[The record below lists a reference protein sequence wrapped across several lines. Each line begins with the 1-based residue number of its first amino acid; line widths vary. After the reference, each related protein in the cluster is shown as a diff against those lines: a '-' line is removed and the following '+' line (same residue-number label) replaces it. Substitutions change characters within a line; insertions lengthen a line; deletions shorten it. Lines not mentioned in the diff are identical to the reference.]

1 MVYYLEAIL
10 KMLKSNRCFAFL
22 LVLALLCGMI
32 PAAQAEVVTLGI
44 YFCGRRT
51 AADGTENIVRL
62 EGTFRVLQNGEEAGT
77 IEAGKETLTL
87 TDTERI
93 RIVPLAE
100 TIDPEWDLSNAA
112 CDVTPEAGS
121 TYTVPVIVEPLKEG
135 SDGAPVPVSTE
146 EPETDTDTIPLPEDE
161 EDGENGED
169 YEDEPEMDEDSD
181 EEPEPEYN
189 GAVATPTMPPYD
201 LSMLAPTPEPE
212 WKLLAPGDA
221 GIRVYAYYDVNN
233 NGLPNEAEKGVSGV
247 TVCLFTDSEEAVAS
261 VATGPDGFAEFSNVP
276 AGNYRIKAILPRGWA
291 FNKKSRDHE
300 AYASLFGS
308 TVEGE
313 AMSDAFAVSAGT
325 TAAPGISLGKCLHV
339 SGTCWFE
346 QKVDGLF
353 ADDEAGLPGVKIE
366 LEGEKNGLLYQT
378 VSDENGNWYIDRV
391 QPAAYKLRAYTPDGM
406 MFTRAASKNGR
417 KNVIAKDGV
426 TSYYRRLDLN
436 DKESKDKQYI
446 GFTWSGA
453 VRGICFQDANY
464 NGIYD
469 EGDLPMAGVKV
480 TAIKQAKDEEAA
492 VTYSGEDGT
501 YVLNG
506 LRANTYKMRAV
517 LPDDGSDFT
526 RTVSDPLGN
535 HFAARPGRRENFWP
549 NFELASSEQRE
560 MNVGAIYPATVTGY
574 VYMDNDFSGTKNGKE
589 KIVSGYLVKL
599 LDADGNTVA
608 MDKTSAKGKFELKDV
623 PPGAYTLSVNN
634 SSSPLLKEYAFTRL
648 GEGNVILNKTN
659 GEGYSEQFILGLG
672 EHRPGMDIGL
682 IKPGTIQ
689 GSVFADR
696 NDNGVRDGDENG
708 LSGVTVRLMG
718 EEGEAFSS
726 VIGEDGRYLFDAVM
740 PGTYTLEYVLPEHAV
755 FARTPAGGNTI
766 TGEGTGTSAPF
777 TMNSGDEKEG
787 PVCGALTLGRIEGTA
802 WMDHDGDGVR
812 TDGEETADSLTV
824 TLTPSRSELEEITVT
839 TGEDGTFQLKDLR
852 PDNYTLT
859 VSCPEQYVLSRTDHV
874 DLPLAAGK
882 DSQSVQLPVIMGA
895 VWSDQA
901 LGMVMPASLSGQFW
915 LDENNNGLFDD
926 DEQTPAGYE
935 ITVTDDKNGKVF
947 DILRTDEEGR
957 FATSGMIPGSF
968 TLSYGLDEQTVA
980 PKEGS
985 SDFREENGKLV
996 LSGISL
1002 AEDEERSG
1010 LLLGIVRYTAIGGTA
1025 WIDRG
1030 GSVEKLAG
1038 TAVSLLDGSGEVLRT
1053 VTTGENGTYKFDKL
1067 MPGYYQLDVTVPEGC
1082 VIIEPGDRR
1091 LNGDQV
1097 SVITDTLNRKGT
1109 SDVIDLKMAQ
1119 DQLQMDIGCVLPG
1132 RMGDFCWLDLDGDGL
1147 QGMDEPGIPN
1157 VKITLTRDGAVV
1169 AETET
1174 DQYGFYRF
1182 NDLYPAS
1189 YTLQVAAPAEVKP
1202 TTHRT
1207 DIPMI
1212 ISVLEEND
1220 GTTCESVEIQVES
1233 DKANYNADIGFVCRK
1248 NGVYPAGVGEGKQQ
1262 KWVASFS
1269 DDD

>member
-1 MVYYLEAIL
+1 
-10 KMLKSNRCFAFL
+10 MLS
-22 LVLALLCGMI
+22 
-32 PAAQAEVVTLGI
+32 
-44 YFCGRRT
+44 
-51 AADGTENIVRL
+51 
-62 EGTFRVLQNGEEAGT
+62 
-77 IEAGKETLTL
+77 
-87 TDTERI
+87 
-93 RIVPLAE
+93 
-100 TIDPEWDLSNAA
+100 
-112 CDVTPEAGS
+112 
-121 TYTVPVIVEPLKEG
+121 
-135 SDGAPVPVSTE
+135 
-146 EPETDTDTIPLPEDE
+146 
-161 EDGENGED
+161 
-169 YEDEPEMDEDSD
+169 
-181 EEPEPEYN
+181 
-189 GAVATPTMPPYD
+189 
-201 LSMLAPTPEPE
+201 
-212 WKLLAPGDA
+212 
-221 GIRVYAYYDVNN
+221 
-233 NGLPNEAEKGVSGV
+233 
-247 TVCLFTDSEEAVAS
+247 
-261 VATGPDGFAEFSNVP
+261 
-276 AGNYRIKAILPRGWA
+276 
-291 FNKKSRDHE
+291 
-300 AYASLFGS
+300 
-308 TVEGE
+308 
-313 AMSDAFAVSAGT
+313 
-325 TAAPGISLGKCLHV
+325 
-339 SGTCWFE
+339 
-346 QKVDGLF
+346 
-353 ADDEAGLPGVKIE
+353 
-366 LEGEKNGLLYQT
+366 
-378 VSDENGNWYIDRV
+378 
-391 QPAAYKLRAYTPDGM
+391 
-406 MFTRAASKNGR
+406 
-417 KNVIAKDGV
+417 
-426 TSYYRRLDLN
+426 
-436 DKESKDKQYI
+436 
-446 GFTWSGA
+446 
-453 VRGICFQDANY
+453 
-464 NGIYD
+464 
-469 EGDLPMAGVKV
+469 
-480 TAIKQAKDEEAA
+480 
-492 VTYSGEDGT
+492 
-501 YVLNG
+501 G

-812 TDGEETADSLTV
+812 TDGEETADGLTV

-1157 VKITLTRDGAVV
+1157 VKITLMRDGAVV